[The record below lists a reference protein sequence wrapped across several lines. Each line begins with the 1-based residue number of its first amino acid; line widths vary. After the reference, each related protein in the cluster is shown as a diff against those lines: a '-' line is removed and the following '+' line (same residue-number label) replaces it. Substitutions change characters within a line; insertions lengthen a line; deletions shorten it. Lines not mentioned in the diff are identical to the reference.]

1 MLRSKTFLLFAV
13 LALALFISACGDD
26 DDGGGSADVGDYAS
40 DICTAFT
47 DWTQAIQ
54 DRQTELQEGL
64 QPGASPQEGKD
75 ALQGFLDDAV
85 SASDQLVE
93 DVDAAGT
100 PDTENGDDAAE
111 ALQSA
116 AEGARDQL
124 AEAQENV
131 ADLPTDSPQA
141 FGDAADKFGNEVRSA
156 LEGVG
161 DGLQDIDTPEL
172 DEAIDEEEACQGG

>member
-1 MLRSKTFLLFAV
+1 MLRSKLLLFAV
-13 LALALFISACGDD
+13 LAALFIAACGDDD

-64 QPGASPQEGKD
+64 QPGASPEEGKD

-93 DVDAAGT
+93 DVEAAGT
-100 PDTENGDDAAE
+100 PDTDNGEEAAD
-111 ALQSA
+111 ALQAA

-141 FGDAADKFGNEVRSA
+141 FGQAADEFGNDVRSA

-172 DEAIDEEEACQGG
+172 DEAIDKEEACQGS

>member
-1 MLRSKTFLLFAV
+1 MLLFAV
-13 LALALFISACGDD
+13 LAALFIAACGDD
-26 DDGGGSADVGDYAS
+26 DDGGGGSADVGEYAS

-54 DRQTELQEGL
+54 DRQTELQDGL
-64 QPGASPQEGKD
+64 QPGASPQEGKE

-85 SASDQLVE
+85 AASDQLVE

-100 PDTENGDDAAE
+100 PDTENGDEAAD
-111 ALQSA
+111 ALQGA

-124 AEAQENV
+124 AEAQDNV
-131 ADLPTDSPQA
+131 GDLPTDSPQA
-141 FGDAADKFGNEVRSA
+141 FGEAADKFGDEVRTA

-172 DEAIDEEEACQGG
+172 DKAIDDEEACQGG

>member
-1 MLRSKTFLLFAV
+1 MLRSKTILLIA
-13 LALALFISACGDD
+13 ALALFISACGDD
-26 DDGGGSADVGDYAS
+26 DDGGGGSVDVGDYAA

-54 DRQTELQEGL
+54 DRQTELEQGL

-85 SASDQLVE
+85 AASDQLVE
-93 DVDAAGT
+93 DVEAAGS
-100 PDTENGDDAAE
+100 PDTENGGEAAD
-111 ALQSA
+111 ALQTA
-116 AEGARDQL
+116 AAGARDQL
-124 AEAQENV
+124 AQAQEDV
-131 ADLPTDSPQA
+131 ADLPTDSPEA
-141 FGDAADKFGNEVRSA
+141 FSQAADEFGNEVRTA

-172 DEAIDEEEACQGG
+172 DEAIDEEEACQA

>member
-1 MLRSKTFLLFAV
+1 VLRSKTIPLIAV
-13 LALALFISACGDD
+13 LALFVSACGDD
-26 DDGGGSADVGDYAS
+26 DDDGGGDSVAVGDYAS

-54 DRQTELQEGL
+54 NRQTDLEEGL

-85 SASDQLVE
+85 EASDQLVE
-93 DVDAAGT
+93 DVEGAGV
-100 PDTENGDDAAE
+100 PDTENGEEAAD
-111 ALQSA
+111 ALQAA
-116 AEGARDQL
+116 AEGARAQL
-124 AEAQENV
+124 EEAQADV
-131 ADLPTDSPQA
+131 GDLPTDSPQA
-141 FGDAADKFGNEVRSA
+141 FSEAADEFGNEVRSA

-172 DEAIDEEEACQGG
+172 DKAIDDEEACQG

>member
-1 MLRSKTFLLFAV
+1 MLRSKMLPLLAV
-13 LALALFISACGDD
+13 LAGLFIAACGGDD

-85 SASDQLVE
+85 AASDQLVE

-100 PDTENGDDAAE
+100 PDTENGEDAAD
-111 ALQSA
+111 ALQSTPRR
-116 AEGARDQL
+116 AR
-124 AEAQENV
+124 ATSSPRPRRTS
-131 ADLPTDSPQA
+131 PTCRRTA
-141 FGDAADKFGNEVRSA
+141 RRRSGRPPTSSA
-156 LEGVG
+156 
-161 DGLQDIDTPEL
+161 TK
-172 DEAIDEEEACQGG
+172 

>member
-1 MLRSKTFLLFAV
+1 VLRSKLFLLFTV

-26 DDGGGSADVGDYAS
+26 DDGGDSASVGDYAS

-75 ALQGFLDDAV
+75 ALGGFLDDAV
-85 SASDQLVE
+85 AASDQLVE

-100 PDTENGDDAAE
+100 PDTENGEEAAN
-111 ALQSA
+111 ALQEA

-131 ADLPTDSPQA
+131 ADLPTDSPQE
-141 FGDAADKFGNEVRSA
+141 FGEAADQFGNDVRSA

-172 DEAIDEEEACQGG
+172 DEAIDQEEACQGG

>member
-1 MLRSKTFLLFAV
+1 MLRSTTVLLIAV
-13 LALALFISACGDD
+13 LALFISACGDD
-26 DDGGGSADVGDYAS
+26 DDGGDSVDVGAYAA

-47 DWTQAIQ
+47 DWTKAIQ
-54 DRQTELQEGL
+54 DRQTELEEGL

-85 SASDQLVE
+85 TASDQLVE

-100 PDTENGDDAAE
+100 PDTENGDEAATALQDAA
-111 ALQSA
+111 Q
-116 AEGARDQL
+116 GARDQL
-124 AEAQENV
+124 ATAQEDV
-131 ADLPTDSPQA
+131 GDLPTDSPEA
-141 FGDAADKFGNEVRSA
+141 FSEAADEFGNEVRTA

-172 DEAIDEEEACQGG
+172 DEAIDEEEACQA

>member
-1 MLRSKTFLLFAV
+1 VLRSTTVLLIAV
-13 LALALFISACGDD
+13 LALFISACGDD
-26 DDGGGSADVGDYAS
+26 DDGGDSVAVGDYAA

-47 DWTQAIQ
+47 DWTKAIQ
-54 DRQTELQEGL
+54 DRQTELEEGL

-85 SASDQLVE
+85 TASDQLVE

-100 PDTENGDDAAE
+100 PDTENGEDAAT
-111 ALQSA
+111 ALQDA
-116 AEGARDQL
+116 AQGARDQL
-124 AEAQENV
+124 AQAQEDV
-131 ADLPTDSPQA
+131 GDLPTDSPEA
-141 FGDAADKFGNEVRSA
+141 FSEAADEFGNEVRTA

-172 DEAIDEEEACQGG
+172 DEAIDEAEACQA